1 MNDLSVLTVYYNQSM
16 TDTAHIYTPQDESL
30 EERIRAY
37 RSVREAYINAEAS
50 VRALDDEEWAN
61 RLGERE
67 EIERAFD
74 ISARSLQMA
83 TKAISQDELKQAQ
96 NEGLL
101 SKDEVVGL
109 VQSKRQQEMRDSRDK
124 SRASESTSSSQ
135 KQR

>member
-1 MNDLSVLTVYYNQSM
+1 M